1 MQTDISSGDIFNLG
15 IDAHSKDLLRTSATW
30 AKIIAIISF
39 ISAGISVVTAVINS
53 TSASENVI
61 AAVGPIGGSLIV
73 AAITVT
79 LNLFLLRFASNISSS
94 LTNMNQQQFNSGASN
109 LRIYFKFLG
118 ILVIIFLSLFLL
130 AMLFFIMGAG
140 LSR

>member
-1 MQTDISSGDIFNLG
+1 MQTDTSSADIFNLG

-39 ISAGISVVTAVINS
+39 ISAGVSVVTAVINS

-94 LTNMNQQQFNSGASN
+94 LTNMNQQQFNNGASN

-130 AMLFFIMGAG
+130 AMLFFFMGAG
-140 LSR
+140 LGR